1 MKPLDVCLTCIVLV
15 ARPAQSPATHSSTHP
30 SSLNRYYRNADG
42 CLVCFDLT
50 NRSSFDSVSKWVE
63 HARSNSGN
71 PLLVFTL
78 VGNKADRQEGREVA
92 RAEAEALAA
101 HHGMECT
108 CLVDVLS
115 FRCYVNILLPSLAF
129 WRPHDCLFVLFSYPP
144 SFPLFLVDREITAK
158 DNEAVQGLF
167 HTTAERIFKAV
178 ESGPD
183 GEAGA
188 VGSDIVIDG
197 AGRVRLRSTSSS
209 SASSSTGNIVLA
221 PGKASKNSSSAA
233 EGGCC

>member
-1 MKPLDVCLTCIVLV
+1 MSIQSHFSLIFFISMLQIGVEYGLK
-15 ARPAQSPATHSSTHP
+15 PAQVKGRDIQIEIWDTAG
-30 SSLNRYYRNADG
+30 YYRNADG

-101 HHGMECT
+101 HHGME
-108 CLVDVLS
+108 
-115 FRCYVNILLPSLAF
+115 Y
-129 WRPHDCLFVLFSYPP
+129 
-144 SFPLFLVDREITAK
+144 REITAK

>member
-1 MKPLDVCLTCIVLV
+1 MPSLVFKFIVVGNTDVGKSSLLLQFVEQRFNEKHAMTIGVEYGLK
-15 ARPAQSPATHSSTHP
+15 PAQVKGRDIQIEIWDTAGQECYMALTRS
-30 SSLNRYYRNADG
+30 YYRNADG

-71 PLLVFTL
+71 PYIVLTL
-78 VGNKADRQEGREVA
+78 VGNKADCQGRRQVA

-101 HHGMECT
+101 HHGME
-108 CLVDVLS
+108 
-115 FRCYVNILLPSLAF
+115 Y
-129 WRPHDCLFVLFSYPP
+129 
-144 SFPLFLVDREITAK
+144 REITAK

-221 PGKASKNSSSAA
+221 PGKASVNPSSAA